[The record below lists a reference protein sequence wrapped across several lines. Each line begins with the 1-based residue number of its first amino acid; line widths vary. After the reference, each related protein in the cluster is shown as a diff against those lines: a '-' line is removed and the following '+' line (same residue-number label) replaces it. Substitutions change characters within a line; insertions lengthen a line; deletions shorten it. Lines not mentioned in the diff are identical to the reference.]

1 MLFFDRVVTKQ
12 SSLWSCLCF
21 SILSHMYVMQQ
32 ALFWTNFAWYQQMI
46 GHGYNNRDAAL
57 ILCWRFGDCFF
68 HHHQELKPMPLSQNV
83 LKFLKMSINNVKK
96 KSSQILRSLSSWE
109 YCWVCCSF
117 HFSLK
122 VLSKR
127 WLKLSSAVLLDKIF
141 WQISGILEVLLKLHC
156 LFVTIKKQ
164 SPNWNTEREP
174 QPQRYGC
181 VALPWHFDF
190 YILKCKN
197 FKM

>member
-1 MLFFDRVVTKQ
+1 MSEIK
-12 SSLWSCLCF
+12 SF
-21 SILSHMYVMQQ
+21 SIKKYLVKTNMICIFFFKCCSTIRSINVNPNFFKITKVSLSNPGLQLWLTFCVRNYV
-32 ALFWTNFAWYQQMI
+32 I
-46 GHGYNNRDAAL
+46 V
-57 ILCWRFGDCFF
+57 FF
-68 HHHQELKPMPLSQNV
+68 HHHQELKPRPLSQNV
-83 LKFLKMSINNVKK
+83 LKFLEMSTNNVLQ

-117 HFSLK
+117 FPLK

-164 SPNWNTEREP
+164 LLN
-174 QPQRYGC
+174 
-181 VALPWHFDF
+181 L
-190 YILKCKN
+190 
-197 FKM
+197 